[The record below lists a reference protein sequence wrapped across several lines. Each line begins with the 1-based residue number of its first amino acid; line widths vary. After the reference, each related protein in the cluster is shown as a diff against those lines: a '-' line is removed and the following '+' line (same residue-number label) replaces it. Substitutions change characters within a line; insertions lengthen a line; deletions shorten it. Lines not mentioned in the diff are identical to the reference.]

1 MILKQKLARSGHIRK
16 ADLNRVKV
24 PMTQKGR
31 GALSNHTGRFEPDRR
46 EDIDDGW
53 AEPDRPVAP
62 LRTEIRR
69 ETPRT
74 IINYNRSPDI
84 PFDRTIN
91 PYRGCEHGCVYCFA
105 RPTHAYQGLSAGL
118 DFESR
123 LFYKPN
129 GPELL
134 IRELSRP
141 SYVPR
146 PIALG
151 MNTDAYQPL
160 EKKLGLTRRFLEILA
175 AHQHPVTLL
184 TKSALILRDL
194 DLIVP
199 MAQRGLCRVG
209 VSITSLDSK
218 LSRLMEPRAATPRL
232 RLETVRKLSEAG
244 LQVTVMTAPIIPALN
259 ESEIEA
265 LLQAA
270 ADHGAVRAGYVLLRL
285 PHELKDI
292 MHEWLAEHF
301 PDRAT
306 RIINLLREMRGGRDY
321 DSDWFSRGSGT
332 GLYARF
338 IARRYA
344 LALRRYG
351 LNQTEAMS
359 LRTDLFR
366 PPGHASDQYQL
377 AF

>member
-31 GALSNHTGRFEPDRR
+31 GALSNQSGRFEPDRR